1 MDQQVKGDARR
12 RVPGEASGA
21 ELQSMAPALAMGGA
35 GPAEDSGCSASPLD
49 AAPRVSC
56 LEDVAPTVEPLKVG
70 LDDDSSLE
78 DGDEDM
84 FDDDAFAFGDEDF
97 QALMSHEAMRRMMH
111 PPSPGG
117 GSASA
122 APAAAAPHA
131 VLPRHA
137 HASFPAA
144 KAAGAA
150 EAGGDSAPSTRS
162 SSFGEFERRQALAFD
177 AHILRAYRVMLQ
189 FGAGRP
195 KFAEHLTFSTKG
207 KEFLRREPARRR
219 SAESKL

>member
-1 MDQQVKGDARR
+1 MDHEVKGDARR
-12 RVPGEASGA
+12 GVPGEAAGA

-35 GPAEDSGCSASPLD
+35 GPVEDSGCSSTPLE

-131 VLPRHA
+131 LLPRHAHA

-162 SSFGEFERRQALAFD
+162 SSFGEFERRGGL
-177 AHILRAYRVMLQ
+177 L
-189 FGAGRP
+189 
-195 KFAEHLTFSTKG
+195 LTHTFFVRTG
-207 KEFLRREPARRR
+207 
-219 SAESKL
+219 